1 MKGNTVGSRRN
12 IRAQDLAYIA
22 GFLDGDGSI
31 MVQVK
36 NRQGT
41 PRGWRLMF
49 TICFYQDSGHKKPLQ
64 WIRDTLEI
72 GYVSDRND
80 HITELRINGY
90 RETQRI
96 LIMLKPY
103 VKFKARQIE
112 LTLRI
117 LSRLNGKNFPELSK
131 KMRLAIANDIIRLR
145 NENYKSHN
153 RKYTSANL
161 HKLLG
166 F

>member
-1 MKGNTVGSRRN
+1 MGSQQKP
-12 IRAQDLAYIA
+12 RAQDLAYIA

-36 NRQGT
+36 NRQDS

-49 TICFYQDSGHKKPLQ
+49 TICFYQDSGHKNPLR
-64 WIRDTLEI
+64 WIRDMLGI
-72 GYVSDRND
+72 GYLSDRND

-90 RETQRI
+90 HETQRV
-96 LIMLKPY
+96 LTLLKPY
-103 VKFKARQIE
+103 IKFKARQTE

-117 LSRLNGKNFPELSK
+117 LSRLNGKNLPDLSK
-131 KMRLAIANDIIRLR
+131 KKRLLIADDIIRLR
-145 NENYKSHN
+145 EENYRSHN
-153 RKYTSANL
+153 RRYSSESL

>member
-1 MKGNTVGSRRN
+1 
-12 IRAQDLAYIA
+12 
-22 GFLDGDGSI
+22 
-31 MVQVK
+31 
-36 NRQGT
+36 
-41 PRGWRLMF
+41 MF
-49 TICFYQDSGHKKPLQ
+49 TICFYQDSGHKKPLR
-64 WIRDTLEI
+64 WIRETLGI
-72 GYVSDRND
+72 GYLSDRND

-96 LIMLKPY
+96 LTILKPY

-117 LSRLNGKNFPELSK
+117 LSRLTEKSFPELSRK
-131 KMRLAIANDIIRLR
+131 ARLAIADDIIRLR
-145 NENYKSHN
+145 NENYRSHN
-153 RKYTSANL
+153 RRYSSENL

>member
-1 MKGNTVGSRRN
+1 MGSQRKP
-12 IRAQDLAYIA
+12 RAQDLAYIA

-36 NRQGT
+36 NRHGT

-49 TICFYQDSGHKKPLQ
+49 TICFYQDSGHKKPLR
-64 WIRDTLEI
+64 WIRETLGI
-72 GYVSDRND
+72 GYLSDRND

-96 LIMLKPY
+96 LTILKPY

-117 LSRLNGKNFPELSK
+117 LSRLTEKSFPELSRK
-131 KMRLAIANDIIRLR
+131 ARLAIADDIIRLR
-145 NENYKSHN
+145 NENYRSHN
-153 RKYTSANL
+153 RRYSSENL